1 MNNAAELIHH
11 VPGGGKAYSLVG
23 DRYVILAGGEAT
35 GGAYTLIEATV
46 PAGGGPSLHYH
57 TREEE
62 AFYLLEGEI
71 TFTVGDEEIVARPG
85 TFVQVPRETRHAFK
99 NRTSQ
104 TARMLIHC
112 SPAGFDKFLAETGTE
127 LPSADAP
134 PLPFSPRDIEKILEV
149 TPRYGLVMLPPE
161 S

>member
-1 MNNAAELIHH
+1 
-11 VPGGGKAYSLVG
+11 
-23 DRYVILAGGEAT
+23 VILADGDAT

-46 PAGGGPSLHYH
+46 PPAGGPSLHYH

-71 TFTVGDEEIVARPG
+71 TFTVGDREIVARPG
-85 TFVQVPRETRHAFK
+85 TFVQIPRKTRHAFK
-99 NRTSQ
+99 NRANQ

-112 SPAGFDKFLAETGTE
+112 SPAGFDKFLAETGSE
-127 LPSADAP
+127 LPWTDSP
-134 PLPFSPRDIEKILEV
+134 PLPFSPSEIEKILEV
-149 TPRYGLVMLPPE
+149 APRYGLVMLPPE